1 MEKRALRLR
10 ALQTLILRIEHRL
23 HKMEKRSQR
32 FSIIRLLIFL
42 STAGLCILVA
52 YFLPDRFYWMVIG
65 LGTIVFNIIA
75 YYHRRLE
82 RSAKRHRIWLQ
93 IKTTQWA
100 RMQLNWASI
109 PAPLEQPSERD
120 HPFEVDLNLTGVK
133 SLHHLLDLSITVE
146 GSGRLKKWL
155 LTATPD
161 LSEIRRRQTLVQ
173 EMTPLSRFRDK
184 LRLSLMEVTHE
195 PLEGKKLLT
204 WLAQKSHR
212 SPSWL
217 LPLFSVLAL
226 FNLTFFVLNYF
237 NFIPEYW
244 WQFTFFAYA
253 ALYLFYAENIAS
265 IFNEAIFL
273 EDELAKLKA
282 LLLYLETYP
291 YGQNKNL
298 AELCRRFIGTTKRPS
313 EQLQQVGAVATAIGL
328 RMNPLMRILLNAI
341 LPWDWYC
348 AYFLDKQKT
357 KLAAVLPDWLDVCF
371 ELEALNSLANF
382 SYLNPDYNFPEIVTS
397 GNQLHAQQIGHPL
410 IPAGHRIT
418 NDFVLQNLGELA
430 MITGS
435 NMSGK
440 STFLRT
446 LGINLSLAYAGGPVC
461 ASHLQISL
469 LRLFTSLN
477 VNDSLSDGF
486 SFFYAE
492 VRRLKALLEALQNTQ
507 APPLFFLIDEIFKG
521 TNNRERLIGSRAYVR
536 ALVGQNGFGVISTH
550 DLELTTLAETF
561 PQIHNYHFREEVV
574 DDKMHFDYKLHLGPC
589 PTTNALKIMEL
600 AGLPVEM
607 PFIQ

>member
-1 MEKRALRLR
+1 MIPRPTRWRALTH
-10 ALQTLILRIEHRL
+10 QILRIENRL
-23 HKMEKRSQR
+23 QKMHKLSRRYST
-32 FSIIRLLIFL
+32 IRLLIFL
-42 STAGLCILVA
+42 STVGLCIIAA
-52 YFLPDRFYWMVIG
+52 YFLPALFFWIAIG
-65 LGTIVFNIIA
+65 LGVTLFNIVA

-82 RSAKRHRIWLQ
+82 RSAKRHRIWLRL
-93 IKTTQWA
+93 KLTQLA
-100 RMQLNWASI
+100 RMQLDWSAI
-109 PAPLEQPSERD
+109 PVPTEQPPERD
-120 HPFEVDLNLTGVK
+120 HPFETDLNLTGVK
-133 SLHHLLDLSITVE
+133 SLHHLLDLAITVE

-155 LTATPD
+155 LTTVPQRSAIQQRQARVH
-161 LSEIRRRQTLVQ
+161 EI
-173 EMTPLSRFRDK
+173 TPLSRFRDK
-184 LRLSLMEVTHE
+184 LRLSFMEVTNE

-204 WLAQKSHR
+204 WLAQKNLR
-212 SPSWL
+212 SPAWL
-217 LPLFSVLAL
+217 LPLFSVFAL
-226 FNLTFFVLNYF
+226 LNPALFVLNHLQ
-237 NFIPEYW
+237 FIPEYW
-244 WQFTFFAYA
+244 PFTFFAYA
-253 ALYLFYAENIAS
+253 ALYLLYAENIAS
-265 IFNEAIFL
+265 LFNEAIFL

-298 AELCRRFIGTTKRPS
+298 AELCHLFTSPAKRPS
-313 EQLQQVGAVATAIGL
+313 AQLKQVRAVVTAIGL
-328 RMNPLMRILLNAI
+328 RMNPLMRVLLNAI

-348 AYFLDKQKT
+348 AYFLDKQKDQ
-357 KLAAVLPDWLDVCF
+357 LATVLPNWLEVCF

-382 SYLNPDYNFPEIVTS
+382 SYLNPQYTFPEIVADR
-397 GNQLHAQQIGHPL
+397 QRLQAQQLGHPL
-410 IPAGHRIT
+410 IPAEHRVV
-418 NDFVLQNLGELA
+418 NDFALQNLGELA
-430 MITGS
+430 MVTGS

-461 ASHLQISL
+461 ANHLQIPL

-477 VNDSLSDGF
+477 INDSLSDGF

-536 ALVGQNGFGVISTH
+536 ALVGQNGFGMISTH
-550 DLELTTLAETF
+550 DLELTTLAESF

-574 DDKMHFDYKLHLGPC
+574 DGKMHFDYKLHLGPC

-600 AGLPVEM
+600 AGLPVETS
-607 PFIQ
+607 FSH